1 MRSICNNDLF
11 PEKTNRLLLIMRIF
25 TKVPIYHYYNII
37 LILVIHNTSR
47 PNNSMV
53 NLGYVNV

>member
-1 MRSICNNDLF
+1 MIRSICNNDLF
-11 PEKTNRLLLIMRIF
+11 PEQTNRLLLIMRI

>member
-1 MRSICNNDLF
+1 MI
-11 PEKTNRLLLIMRIF
+11 PEQTNRLLLIMRIF

-53 NLGYVNV
+53 NLGYVNVSF